1 MQIWHFHP
9 DTGVLIGAGSADP
22 NPLQPGG
29 WLIPAF
35 ATPVAPP
42 EPGEGEMVVWV
53 AGEWQIGAVPTP
65 PPPPLPE
72 PAQPPQVPSE
82 VTNFQARALLMGMPG
97 SAEGRTLFQDVDDAL
112 RALGGVPW
120 QAWEYTTTIP
130 RQSALV
136 AALAAQFDLT
146 EAALDDMFRA
156 AAQISV

>member
-1 MQIWHFHP
+1 MTYFAAI
-9 DTGVLIGAGSADP
+9 DTEGRALGFYTLEIHGDA
-22 NPLQPGG
+22 
-29 WLIPAF
+29 IP
-35 ATPVAPP
+35 
-42 EPGEGEMVVWV
+42 E
-53 AGEWQIGAVPTP
+53 GAVEISDEIHAAWLVDTARQRWNGEALEACDP
-65 PPPPLPE
+65 PPPP
-72 PAQPPQVPSE
+72 PPPVPRE
-82 VTNFQARALLMGMPG
+82 VTNFQTRALLMGMPG
-97 SAEGRTLFQDVDDAL
+97 SAAGRTLFQDVDDAL

>member
-1 MQIWHFHP
+1 MTYFAAI
-9 DTGVLIGAGSADP
+9 DTEGRALGFYTLEIHGDA
-22 NPLQPGG
+22 
-29 WLIPAF
+29 IP
-35 ATPVAPP
+35 
-42 EPGEGEMVVWV
+42 E
-53 AGEWQIGAVPTP
+53 GAVQISEEIHAAWLVDTARQRWNGEALEPCDP
-65 PPPPLPE
+65 PPPP
-72 PAQPPQVPSE
+72 PPPVPRE
-82 VTNFQARALLMGMPG
+82 VTNFQTRALLMGMPG
-97 SAEGRTLFQDVDDAL
+97 SAPGRTLFQDVDDAL